1 MQVAAVLY
9 DKEKDKCKYFNKC
22 AGSVRNFAILIPVIT
37 PINVS

>member
-9 DKEKDKCKYFNKC
+9 DKEKEKCKYFNKC
-22 AGSVRNFAILIPVIT
+22 PGSVWKFAILIPVIR